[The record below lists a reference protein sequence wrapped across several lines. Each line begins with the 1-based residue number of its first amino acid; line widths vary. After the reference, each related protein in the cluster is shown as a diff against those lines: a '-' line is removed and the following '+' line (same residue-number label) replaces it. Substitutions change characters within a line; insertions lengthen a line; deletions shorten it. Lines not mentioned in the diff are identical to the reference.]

1 MNRCGLAR
9 PFLAVQLQSDRF
21 DRNSTFELEKL
32 RQLEY
37 SRFYMETSNPLLKRE
52 AAFSGAW
59 DRAGAMTLQG
69 VINKTGILLLLC
81 MGAAAFAWTHPA
93 LRGPL
98 LLIGL
103 IGGFIACMVGI
114 FKPTTSPIAAP
125 VYAVLEGLCLGAIS
139 QVFELRYPGIV
150 VNAMMLTFGVLGVML
165 VLYTTRTIR
174 VTSGLVKGVFA
185 ATAAVALVYLVDIV
199 LGLFGVRMPFINES
213 GPLGIGISLVIV
225 GIAAFNLLIDFAVVE
240 DGVSRG
246 SPRYME
252 WYCGMALLITLVWL
266 YLELL
271 RLLSKLRGKN

>member
-1 MNRCGLAR
+1 MHALVVPTSCA
-9 PFLAVQLQSDRF
+9 PYY
-21 DRNSTFELEKL
+21 RNGAFRLEKL
-32 RQLEY
+32 RRLVQN
-37 SRFYMETSNPLLKRE
+37 RIRMETSNPLLKRE

-59 DRAGAMTLQG
+59 DRTEPMTLQG

-81 MGAAAFAWTHPA
+81 MAAAAFAWTHPA
-93 LRGPL
+93 LRGPFV
-98 LLIGL
+98 LIGL

-114 FKPTTSPIAAP
+114 FKPTTSPVAAP
-125 VYAVLEGLCLGAIS
+125 LYAVLEGLCLGAIS
-139 QVFELRYPGIV
+139 QYFELRHPGIA

-174 VTSGLVKGVFA
+174 VTSGLVKGVAA
-185 ATAAVALVYLVDIV
+185 ATAAIVLVYVVDLV
-199 LGLFGVRMPFINES
+199 LGLFGIRMPLLNSS
-213 GPLGIGISLVIV
+213 GPMGIGISLVIV
-225 GIAAFNLLIDFAVVE
+225 GVAAFNLLIDFAVVE